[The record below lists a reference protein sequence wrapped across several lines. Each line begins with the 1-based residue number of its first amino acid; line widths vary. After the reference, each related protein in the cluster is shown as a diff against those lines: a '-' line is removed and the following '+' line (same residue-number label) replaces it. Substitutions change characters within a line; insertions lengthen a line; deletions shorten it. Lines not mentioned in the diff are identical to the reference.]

1 MPGLAGIITFK
12 PAENARRELARMME
26 AMRHEPFYRS
36 GTWTDDSLGVYVG
49 WMERGDPG
57 RVAMPQQSEDGQRI
71 LMFSGEEFPAPGA
84 VQALRDHGHRF
95 GSERN
100 AHLVHVAQEDA
111 DFPSNLNGN
120 FHGLLVDRMQQSAM
134 LFNDRHASRRVYIH
148 ETEDA
153 FYFAAEAKAILAVK
167 PELRALDDRALGE
180 YVSCGCVLQ
189 DRSLFKGIDIL
200 PWAAEWRFRH
210 GRLESRG
217 TYFRDEDCEEEPL
230 APAPFYA
237 ELQSVFARNLP
248 RYFEN
253 SGHVGFSLTGGLDTR
268 MMLAWHK
275 PAPRSVPCYTFGGTY
290 RECRDVRIAR
300 RVAETCGQS
309 HEVIPVGSEFL
320 SRFAHY
326 AERTVYLTDGATG
339 VHQAPD
345 LYVNEIARI
354 IAPIRLTGNYGDEVI
369 RRWVVFRPS
378 TPDEKLFQ
386 PEFLAQAARA
396 ESTYAEEFRNGSLK
410 DAATR
415 QVSWFFC
422 GLASLESSQVEMRS
436 PFLDNDLI
444 RTLHRAPR
452 SATRP
457 GDVRVRMIRD
467 GDPRLGRIRTDLG
480 YAGRGGP
487 LATAISR
494 FWNRAT
500 MRAEYAFENGDPRWA
515 SAMDRALLG
524 RTFEKIFLGT
534 HKFTHFG
541 LWYRESL
548 AGYVRDMLL
557 DSRTLARPYLKRSAV
572 ETLVDEHLSGAANH
586 APAIHKLLTL
596 EYIHRLFVDA
606 S

>member
-12 PAENARRELARMME
+12 PAEKARRELARMLE

-36 GTWTDDSLGVYVG
+36 GTWTDDSSGVYVG
-49 WMERGDPG
+49 WMERDDPG
-57 RVAMPQQSEDGQRI
+57 HATMPQQSEDGRRV
-71 LMFSGEEFPAPGA
+71 LAFSGQEFPAPGA
-84 VQALRDHGHRF
+84 VQTLRDLGHRF
-95 GSERN
+95 GPERN
-100 AHLVHVAQEDA
+100 AHLVHLAEEDVA
-111 DFPSNLNGN
+111 FPYSLNGN
-120 FHGLLVDRMQQSAM
+120 FHGVLIDRVQHSAT
-134 LFNDRHASRRVYIH
+134 LFNDRHSSRRLYIH
-148 ETEDA
+148 ETEEA

-167 PELRALDDRALGE
+167 PELRALDDRGLAE

-189 DRSLFKGIDIL
+189 DRSLFKNIGIL
-200 PWAAEWRFRH
+200 PRAAAWRFRH
-210 GRLESRG
+210 GRRETRG
-217 TYFRDEDCEEEPL
+217 TYFQDEDWEAEAL
-230 APAPFYA
+230 NPAQFYT
-237 ELQSVFARNLP
+237 ELRSVFARNLS
-248 RYFEN
+248 RYFDD
-253 SGHVGFSLTGGLDTR
+253 SGRVGLSLTGGLDTR

-275 PAPRSVPCYTFGGTY
+275 PAPQSVRCYTFGGAY

-300 RVAETCGQS
+300 RVAEACGQS

-320 SRFAHY
+320 GRFAHY

-345 LYVNEIARI
+345 LYVNEIART

-369 RRWVVFRPS
+369 RRGIVFRPS
-378 TPDEKLFQ
+378 IPDGELFQ

-396 ESTYAEEFRNGSLK
+396 GRTYAEEFRNGSMK
-410 DAATR
+410 DAASR

-444 RTLHRAPR
+444 RTLRRAPR
-452 SATRP
+452 SMTGF

-467 GDPRLGRIRTDLG
+467 GDPRLSRIRTDQG

-487 LATAISR
+487 VATAISR
-494 FWNRAT
+494 FWNRAS
-500 MRAEYAFENGDPRWA
+500 MRAEYAFENGDPRWVPA
-515 SAMDRALLG
+515 LDRALLG
-524 RTFEKIFLGT
+524 RTLEKMFVGT

-548 AGYVRDMLL
+548 ANYVREMLL
-557 DSRTLARPYLKRSAV
+557 DSRTLSRPYLNRRAV
-572 ETLVDEHLSGAANH
+572 ETLVGEHLSGAANH
-586 APAIHKLLTL
+586 TPAIHKLITL

>member
-1 MPGLAGIITFK
+1 MPGLAGIITSK
-12 PAENARRELARMME
+12 PAEKARRELARMME

-100 AHLVHVAQEDA
+100 AHLIHQAEEDA
-111 DFPSNLNGN
+111 SFPSNLNGN
-120 FHGLLVDRMQQSAM
+120 FHGLIVDRVQQSAT
-134 LFNDRHASRRVYIH
+134 LFNDRHASRRVYFH

-167 PELRALDDRALGE
+167 PELRALDPRGLGE
-180 YVSCGCVLQ
+180 YMSCGCVLQ
-189 DRSLFKGIDIL
+189 NRSLFKGIEIL
-200 PWAAEWRFRH
+200 PWASAWRFRH
-210 GRLESRG
+210 ARLQSRG
-217 TYFRDEDCEEEPL
+217 TYFRDENWEQEPL
-230 APAPFYA
+230 APAEFYMQ
-237 ELQSVFARNLP
+237 LQSVFARNLP
-248 RYFEN
+248 RYFDHN
-253 SGHVGFSLTGGLDTR
+253 ACVGLSLTGGLDTR

-275 PAPRSVPCYTFGGTY
+275 PAPHSVPCYTFGGPY
-290 RECRDVRIAR
+290 RDSRDVRIAR
-300 RVAETCGQS
+300 RVAEACGQS
-309 HEVIPVGSEFL
+309 HQVIPVGSEFL
-320 SRFAHY
+320 DRFAHY
-326 AERTVYLTDGATG
+326 AERTVFLTDGATG

-345 LYVNEIARI
+345 LYVNELART

-369 RRWVVFRPS
+369 RRSVVFRPS
-378 TPDEKLFQ
+378 ALNDQVFQ
-386 PEFLAQAARA
+386 PEFVDAAA
-396 ESTYAEEFRNGSLK
+396 HAHSTYAEEFDGSLK

-422 GLASLESSQVEMRS
+422 GLAYLESSQVEMRS
-436 PFLDNDLI
+436 PYLDNEYI
-444 RTLHRAPR
+444 QTLHRAPSGAL
-452 SATRP
+452 SA
-457 GDVRVRMIRD
+457 GDVRVRMIRN

-487 LATAISR
+487 VAMAASR

-500 MRAEYAFENGDPRWA
+500 MRAEYAFENGDPAWVPA
-515 SAMDRALLG
+515 LDRAILRG
-524 RTFEKIFLGT
+524 SFEKTFVGI

-541 LWYRESL
+541 RWYGESL
-548 AGYVRDMLL
+548 AGYVREMLL
-557 DSRTLARPYLKRSAV
+557 DSRSLGRPYLNSRGV
-572 ETLVDEHLSGAANH
+572 EALVEEHVSGAANH
-586 APAIHKLLTL
+586 TPSIHKLITL